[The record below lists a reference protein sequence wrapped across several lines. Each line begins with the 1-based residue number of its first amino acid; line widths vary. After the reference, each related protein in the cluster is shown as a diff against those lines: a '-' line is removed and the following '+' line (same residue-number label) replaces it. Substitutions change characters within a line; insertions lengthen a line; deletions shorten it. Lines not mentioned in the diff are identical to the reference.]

1 MAVNKQSLTNEASAT
16 ASDVFSFSLRFY
28 YCSERE
34 AELND
39 TREPMMKTLTSMFL
53 LSTCLVAVLYPY
65 NLAAAEAVK
74 QQQNFNS
81 SKQAQP
87 IFKKIRRSAT
97 ALPSRVSQRI
107 ITLRNTKTSLKQAHL
122 IHSVLPYSSSQ
133 SE

>member
-1 MAVNKQSLTNEASAT
+1 
-16 ASDVFSFSLRFY
+16 
-28 YCSERE
+28 
-34 AELND
+34 
-39 TREPMMKTLTSMFL
+39 MMKTLTSMFL
-53 LSTCLVAVLYPY
+53 LITCLVAVLYPY

-74 QQQNFNS
+74 HQPNFNS

-107 ITLRNTKTSLKQAHL
+107 ITPRNSKTSLKQAHL